1 MLLRLLLTMT
11 MLLATTANAQRGSTS
26 DALERMK
33 EAMRAAVEEGFLQG
47 MVPVILVSAA
57 PAYED
62 TRAWFPAAVVAAT
75 IEVFG
80 QQNLRVCEACMN
92 PRVSYANG
100 RLEHN
105 STSVSTLEAVQLD
118 TSSRGAAAPAR
129 VAMWVDE
136 TPGGVA
142 VRVTSLETDL
152 ILFAGNF
159 DGGQLEKKQTASN
172 FSATADLERRLRGDS
187 LTHIF
192 IDAAVYPGQHFSVD
206 VVDQF
211 GDRNLNLAGLTV
223 SAWDPLI
230 GVGAAYYRVIP
241 EAFNLT
247 VGAKVIASIP
257 TIAVNAISD
266 QNNQLIDPPL
276 TGVLVVRWP
285 IFDTNYAILGT
296 ASTNGRVGLGI
307 TLMNFSFLP
316 VLP

>member
-1 MLLRLLLTMT
+1 MLLARLLL
-11 MLLATTANAQRGSTS
+11 LTALMSNVAMAQRGSTS

-33 EAMRAAVEEGFLQG
+33 EAMRASLEDGALQG
-47 MVPVILVSAA
+47 LTPVMLVSAR
-57 PAYED
+57 PAFED
-62 TRAWFPAAVVAAT
+62 TRTWFPAAAVAAT
-75 IEVFG
+75 IEIFG
-80 QQNLRVCEACMN
+80 QQNVRVCEACMN
-92 PRVSYANG
+92 PRVTYAGG
-100 RLEHN
+100 RLDYN
-105 STSVSTLEAVQLD
+105 STTVSTAEAVELD
-118 TSSRGAAAPAR
+118 RQSRGAGAAAR
-129 VAMWVDE
+129 AAIWLDE

-142 VRVTSLETDL
+142 VRITSLDNDL

-159 DGGQLEKKQTASN
+159 DGGQLEKKNTGAN

-187 LTHIF
+187 LTHVF
-192 IDAAVYPGQHFSVD
+192 IDAALYPGQHFSAD

-223 SAWDPLI
+223 SAWDPLL
-230 GVGAAYYRVIP
+230 GVGACYYRIIP

-247 VGAKVIASIP
+247 VGAQVIASLP
-257 TIAVNAISD
+257 TVVASAITND
-266 QNNQLIDPPL
+266 NTQLIDPPL

-307 TLMNFSFLP
+307 TLMNFTLLP